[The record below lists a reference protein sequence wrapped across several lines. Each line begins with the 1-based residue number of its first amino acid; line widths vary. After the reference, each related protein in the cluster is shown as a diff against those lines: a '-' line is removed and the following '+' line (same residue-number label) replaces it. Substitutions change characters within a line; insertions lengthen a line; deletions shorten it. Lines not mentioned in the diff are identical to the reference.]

1 MQRIMSSK
9 RWRFTLKEELVRY
22 LLIMIVHALTALLI
36 AWFSGIQW
44 VLMCWVMAKAG
55 K

>member
-1 MQRIMSSK
+1 MLVSGSK
-9 RWRFTLKEELVRY
+9 QVIGQKTLAFAHSEAN
-22 LLIMIVHALTALLI
+22 IISAALLI

-44 VLMCWVMAKAG
+44 VLMCWVMARAG